1 MEKLP
6 LSAIILTR
14 NEERHLGRALA
25 SLTFAAEILVIDA
38 GSTDQTQAIALANNA
53 RFINSPWPGFR
64 IQRNRSLEAAKYE
77 WVLVVDADEAAT
89 PELETWLRD
98 FFIQKKNLQAPYG
111 YKIHRIEYFLGRKI
125 QGACWNPSYQDRFL
139 RRDKASYVGEIHE
152 YPEVE
157 GGVIRAPE
165 AAALLHNPDVSV
177 ESILEKM
184 NRYTTVEA
192 WDRYRKG
199 ERTNLPHIFVAF
211 FATWWKNFFYYRAY
225 RDGAYGFIIAIL
237 EAVSRTVRHVKLWQ
251 IQELSSS
258 GREKEL
264 VGAARA
270 LDAGASMHR
279 HLEGRRDL

>member
-14 NEERHLGRALA
+14 NEERHLGRALE
-25 SLTFAAEILVIDA
+25 SLKFAADILIIDA
-38 GSTDQTQAIALANNA
+38 ESTDRTPTIALANNA
-53 RFINSPWPGFR
+53 RVITRAWPGFR
-64 IQRNRSLEAAKYE
+64 EQRNCSLHEAKYD

-89 PELETWLRD
+89 PELENWLRD
-98 FFIQKKNLQAPYG
+98 FFARKKHLLPPYG

-125 QGACWNPSYQDRFL
+125 HGACWNPSYQDRFL
-139 RRDKASYVGEIHE
+139 RRDKAKYVGEIHE

-157 GGVIRAPE
+157 DGVIRAPE
-165 AAALLHNPDVSV
+165 TAALLHNPDVSV

-211 FATWWKNFFYYRAY
+211 FATWWKNFFYYKAY

-251 IQELSSS
+251 IQELSSN

-264 VGAARA
+264 VGAERA

-279 HLEGRRDL
+279 RLEGRRDL